1 MEVASHE
8 GKSRKVTRAKDV
20 PVGDSQYSDPPAA
33 IAVSD
38 GGGRPELPSISDRE
52 GRKGRC
58 CRRRDVTA
66 RHMPD
71 MLSALL
77 AGLLEVSR
85 SKGFAMRRGQ
95 MAPSPRCGIRTS
107 GGDLTGSADDMATL
121 PDGPRPRRYEL
132 VAACRVTG
140 TATSDCDGLTPCVRA
155 AVATR
160 LLHPSGPPGGPWS
173 SGPAPSTMAL
183 GCPRHLGKRPVS

>member
-38 GGGRPELPSISDRE
+38 RGGRPELPSISDRE
-52 GRKGRC
+52 GRKGRSF
-58 CRRRDVTA
+58 RRRDVTS
-66 RHMPD
+66 RPMPD

-77 AGLLEVSR
+77 AALLEVSM
-85 SKGFAMRRGQ
+85 SMGFAMRRGQ

-107 GGDLTGSADDMATL
+107 GGDLTGSADGWSEAAPL
-121 PDGPRPRRYEL
+121 RARRC
-132 VAACRVTG
+132 AA
-140 TATSDCDGLTPCVRA
+140 SD
-155 AVATR
+155 
-160 LLHPSGPPGGPWS
+160 HPSAEPVRSPPDVRIPHRGDG
-173 SGPAPSTMAL
+173 AI
-183 GCPRHLGKRPVS
+183 

>member
-1 MEVASHE
+1 MEAASHE

-38 GGGRPELPSISDRE
+38 RGGRPELPSISDRE
-52 GRKGRC
+52 GRKGRSF
-58 CRRRDVTA
+58 RRRDVTS
-66 RHMPD
+66 RPMPD

-77 AGLLEVSR
+77 AALLEVSR

-107 GGDLTGSADDMATL
+107 GRDLTGSADDGYTSVWSEAAPL
-121 PDGPRPRRYEL
+121 RARRC
-132 VAACRVTG
+132 VPVTG
-140 TATSDCDGLTPCVRA
+140 TATSDWKV
-155 AVATR
+155 
-160 LLHPSGPPGGPWS
+160 
-173 SGPAPSTMAL
+173 
-183 GCPRHLGKRPVS
+183 

>member
-1 MEVASHE
+1 
-8 GKSRKVTRAKDV
+8 
-20 PVGDSQYSDPPAA
+20 VGDSQYSDPPAA

-38 GGGRPELPSISDRE
+38 RGGRPELPSISDRE
-52 GRKGRC
+52 GRKGRSF
-58 CRRRDVTA
+58 RRRDVTS
-66 RHMPD
+66 RPMPD

-77 AGLLEVSR
+77 AALLEVSR

-132 VAACRVTG
+132 VAACRLPGQQLPTG
-140 TATSDCDGLTPCVRA
+140 RSDAMRESGRRYPAARSFRPARRAMAFRSSAVDGLVSAWSTRRIWASALRRSSGVRA
-155 AVATR
+155 ATQSAGTTR
-160 LLHPSGPPGGPWS
+160 S
-173 SGPAPSTMAL
+173 
-183 GCPRHLGKRPVS
+183 